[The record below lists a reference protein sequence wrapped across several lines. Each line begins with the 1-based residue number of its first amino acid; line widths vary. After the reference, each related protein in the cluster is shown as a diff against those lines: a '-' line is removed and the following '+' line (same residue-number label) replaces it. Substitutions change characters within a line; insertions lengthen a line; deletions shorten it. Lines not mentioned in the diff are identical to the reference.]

1 MRLNRSSFLLIL
13 TFLLFSSFLYSQ
25 QYIWPESVVYDSVN
39 DRYLISNTGSGDIIA
54 VPRADVGKIIANPL
68 DLSILVLGT
77 DSGWVS
83 MKGIII
89 IGNTIWCACTYDASL
104 GYKEALVGR
113 DLNTGA
119 ITRTIDFPSGDFIN
133 DVTADASGIIYLS
146 GNSVIYQVDP
156 STSPATITTLLT
168 NTNAYNGLYFDDAN
182 NRLLYTDD
190 YSVGVAARISAM
202 DMSDNSTSVLF
213 ESPAGVNLCDG
224 LTMDHLGNIY
234 YSVWSDPNQVMRYNP
249 NTGIVDVASTGHNG
263 VTHSGAADILYH
275 DTRGLGKTK
284 NAMTSD
290 GTLVV
295 PNFGPGPAGV
305 WGWVDFIPFD
315 QLDAEDEEVSIPKN
329 IKLHQNFPNPFNPNT
344 SISYELTSKSLVNI
358 TIYDLLGSEII
369 ELINEVQQPGIKTT
383 NWNGRDSDGKIVNGG
398 VYVYRL
404 TVDNHSETKKMVL
417 LK

>member
-1 MRLNRSSFLLIL
+1 MRLMRSSFLLI
-13 TFLLFSSFLYSQ
+13 FVIVLLSNSLFSQ
-25 QYIWPESVVYDSVN
+25 QYTWPESVVYDVVN

-54 VPRADVGKIIANPL
+54 VPRTDPTNM
-68 DLSILVLGT
+68 STFVLGT
-77 DSGWVS
+77 NSGWVS
-83 MKGIII
+83 MKGIVI
-89 IGNTIWCACTYDASL
+89 IGNTIWCACTFDASV
-104 GYKEALVGR
+104 GYKEALIGR

-119 ITRTIDFPSGDFIN
+119 ITHTIDFPSGDFIN

-156 STSPATITTLLT
+156 NTAPATITTLLT

-213 ESPAGVNLCDG
+213 ASPAGVNLCDG

-234 YSVWSDPNQVMRYNP
+234 YSVWSSPNQVMRYNP
-249 NTGIVDVASTGHNG
+249 NTGIVDVASIGHNG
-263 VTHSGAADILYH
+263 ITHSGAADIYYH
-275 DTRGLGKTK
+275 DLSGLPKTK
-284 NAMTSD
+284 NAMSSV

-295 PNFGPGPAGV
+295 PNFGPDPNGLAPV

-315 QLDAEDEEVSIPKN
+315 QLSTNENEISIPTEFQ
-329 IKLHQNFPNPFNPNT
+329 LHQNFPNPFNPNT
-344 SISYELTSKSLVNI
+344 
-358 TIYDLLGSEII
+358 TIFYDVSRESNVKVIVFDLLGREIVKLVDKI
-369 ELINEVQQPGIKTT
+369 EPIGSRTV
-383 NWNGRDSDGKIVNGG
+383 NWDGRDYTGNLVNAG
-398 VYVYRL
+398 VYIYQIEA
-404 TVDNHSETKKMVL
+404 DAFIQTKKMVL